1 MSLLESLP
9 QELYIDAIFPYLP
22 LRDALSLF
30 QVNRFFA
37 TLGRDEV
44 FWKRR
49 LKDDFNFNISN
60 ARDRGFKFIYS
71 RLNNPRVFVWGYV
84 ASSQWLRHMIDDACS
99 ESSEGRLGMPII
111 RNPGSRITNS
121 KQFWPLEV
129 TIPGARKIRIVQLAA
144 G

>member
-37 TLGRDEV
+37 TLGQDEV
-44 FWKRR
+44 FWRRR
-49 LKDDFNFNISN
+49 LRDDFNFNISN

-84 ASSQWLRHMIDDACS
+84 ASNQRLRHIDDTYIAVKVQKDAW
-99 ESSEGRLGMPII
+99 ES
-111 RNPGSRITNS
+111 
-121 KQFWPLEV
+121 Q
-129 TIPGARKIRIVQLAA
+129 
-144 G
+144 